1 MPTLSPR
8 ASAPCVGR
16 GAPHRAAPALT
27 LMVGSVR
34 PLDTA
39 QADARA
45 YLREADGQ
53 RVLVTLNL
61 GATLYT
67 LDLGHVAASGSLLLS
82 TDLGRAGSIDLARL
96 QLSPDEG
103 LVMRVMLLRIASL
116 VS

>member
-1 MPTLSPR
+1 
-8 ASAPCVGR
+8 
-16 GAPHRAAPALT
+16 
-27 LMVGSVR
+27 MVGSVR

-39 QADARA
+39 QADARVS
-45 YLREADGQ
+45 LREADGQ
-53 RVLVTLNL
+53 RVRVTLNL

-67 LDLGHVAASGSLLLS
+67 LDLGHVAASDSLLLS